1 MKSTTRNIIL
11 AAILVL
17 FVSVA
22 MVSADEDWPT
32 REIRMIVG
40 YGAGGSTDLSARFV
54 AHSMSEYLG
63 VPVVVENMP
72 GVSSLISQEYLVGQ
86 EPDGYT
92 VSGVGTIGLG
102 ANPHIHG
109 VDPFIDDLAFCAL
122 YMSTQRVLYSH
133 DFENWQEMEDYMREN
148 PGTLSIGIAG
158 SAFNEM
164 VLEAFL
170 EDRGLEANLVM
181 FGGAAQLSAAL
192 IGGHIPA
199 GEATVGSPAW
209 DAMEAGDL
217 HPLFVMS
224 DHDLSHIGH
233 PDIPTMLDV
242 GAEVVSPGSQFGLIA
257 PAGLPEDR
265 RQKLEDAVKYALETE
280 YTQERFENAGYDVTF
295 MTGEEFEARVR
306 TVNDI
311 VKNAMGIE

>member
-1 MKSTTRNIIL
+1 MKKNMLKLLVGSLLIL
-11 AAILVL
+11 MLVG
-17 FVSVA
+17 SV
-22 MVSADEDWPT
+22 VTADDEWPT
-32 REIRMIVG
+32 REIRLIVG
-40 YGAGGSTDLSARFV
+40 YAAGGSTDLSARFV
-54 AHSMSEYLG
+54 AHGMAEYLG

-72 GVSSLISQEYLVGQ
+72 GVSSLISQEYLAGQ

-109 VDPFIDDLAFCAL
+109 VDSFIDQFSFCAL
-122 YMSTQRVLYSH
+122 YMSTQRVLYSP
-133 DFENWQEMEDYMREN
+133 DFETWEKMEEYIREN
-148 PGTLSIGIAG
+148 PGAISFGIAG
-158 SAFNEM
+158 SAFNQM

-170 EDRGLEANLVM
+170 ADRDLVANVVM
-181 FGGAAQLSAAL
+181 FGGAAPLSAAL

-217 HPLFVMS
+217 YPLFVMS
-224 DHDLSHIGH
+224 DHDLSHLGH
-233 PDIPTMLDV
+233 PDIPTMVDV

-257 PAGLPEDR
+257 PAGLPEYR
-265 RQKLEDAVKYALETE
+265 RQKLEDAVRYALETD
-280 YTQERFENAGYDVTF
+280 YTQERFAGAGYDVTF
-295 MTGEEFEARVR
+295 MTGVDFEARVR

-311 VKNAMGIE
+311 VLSALED